1 MTKPDNEIP
10 LDQAQVLLSTFKKT
24 YFGSENK
31 SLSMDEN
38 LSKVCVEEKVAAF
51 EQGRTI
57 LFYKN
62 TYAFWKSKRQKA
74 LVIFLNILP

>member
-1 MTKPDNEIP
+1 M
-10 LDQAQVLLSTFKKT
+10 LLSTFKKT

-38 LSKVCVEEKVAAF
+38 LSKVNVEEKVAAF

-57 LFYKN
+57 FFIFIYKVPGSN
-62 TYAFWKSKRQKA
+62 
-74 LVIFLNILP
+74 P